1 MGLSK
6 LAAQCQ
12 ACPFVDTCD
21 HKSMEMLGYL
31 PSPELAKVEIK
42 IDTTAISA
50 DLLDRTSRLYQIP
63 VSMLHGDSR

>member
-21 HKSMEMLGYL
+21 HKRMEALGYL
-31 PSPELAKVEIK
+31 PSPDLAKVDVK
-42 IDTTAISA
+42 IDTAAISE
-50 DLLDRTSRLYQIP
+50 DLLDRISRVSQIP
-63 VSMLHGDSR
+63 VSILRGDSR